1 MSMKKFLQSSLA
13 AALGTAIYVALVV
26 QVMTN
31 AEKVFGNMK
40 PFLGPVAFLL
50 MFVLSAAVTSSL
62 VFGRPVMMYLDGKK
76 REAIKQ
82 LGLTLLWLFI
92 ILVLVFAVLIIR
104 K

>member
-1 MSMKKFLQSSLA
+1 MKRFLQSSLA
-13 AALGTAIYVALVV
+13 AALGTAIYVALVAT
-26 QVMTN
+26 VMTN

-62 VFGRPVMMYLDGKK
+62 VFGRPVMLYLDGKK
-76 REAIKQ
+76 REAVKHF
-82 LGLTLLWLFI
+82 GLTLLWLLV
-92 ILVLVFAVLIIR
+92 ILVLVFVGLFLR